1 MLACA
6 MAMSADNGGNG
17 NHTLTNALA
26 GFCDTKSPSSNRIC
40 CYGSS
45 SSKTPKAYLDE
56 AYKLGYALAKRGHI
70 CVNGAGATGCMGSM
84 NQGAADGKG
93 SIVGVIHGM
102 FLVDGKL
109 GHHKVFDQT
118 GNIAGGGYRELQL
131 AGGKD
136 LQERKQRLITG
147 ADAIIVMPGGTG
159 TFDEVGIMSFLL
171 IENALFELAPLNA
184 SLFTMSVFSL

>member
-1 MLACA
+1 
-6 MAMSADNGGNG
+6 
-17 NHTLTNALA
+17 
-26 GFCDTKSPSSNRIC
+26 
-40 CYGSS
+40 
-45 SSKTPKAYLDE
+45 
-56 AYKLGYALAKRGHI
+56 
-70 CVNGAGATGCMGSM
+70 M

-109 GHHKVFDQT
+109 GHHEVFDQT

-136 LQERKQRLITG
+136 LQERKQRLMTG